1 MSDWNKEKIMI
12 AELKSD
18 VSYIRED
25 LQIMQKQIR
34 DLNTTSNMGLGGL
47 KVALF
52 IGGIL
57 GAIYTFLKIMA
68 LITLKTNQNTFYE
81 CKL

>member
-1 MSDWNKEKIMI
+1 MSDWDKEKIMI

-34 DLNTTSNMGLGGL
+34 DLNTTSNMGIGGL

-57 GAIYTFLKIMA
+57 GAIYTFLKIMD
-68 LITLKTNQNTFYE
+68 
-81 CKL
+81 

>member
-1 MSDWNKEKIMI
+1 MEKEMSDWDKEKIMI

-57 GAIYTFLKIMA
+57 GAIYTFLKIMD
-68 LITLKTNQNTFYE
+68 
-81 CKL
+81 

>member
-1 MSDWNKEKIMI
+1 MEKQMSDWNKEKIMI

-57 GAIYTFLKIMA
+57 GAIYTFLKIMD
-68 LITLKTNQNTFYE
+68 
-81 CKL
+81 